1 MLILGIDPGTIRMGY
16 GLVEER
22 DETVAVDWGAVS
34 LPTSLPLEV
43 RLYQLYTHLL
53 NMISIWRPDAIA
65 VEEPFLGR
73 GENQFVSS
81 TLAVGQAQA
90 LAFIAA
96 AGQSIPLSRYSP
108 AQVKRAVTDY
118 GAASKGQV
126 QEMVRV
132 MLKLKVLPEPS
143 DASDALAIA
152 LCHIRQQDVSDLLK
166 REIQP

>member
-1 MLILGIDPGTIRMGY
+1 MGY

-22 DETVAVDWGAVS
+22 DEAVAVDWGAVS

-43 RLYQLYTHLL
+43 RLYQLYTRLL

-132 MLKLKVLPEPS
+132 ILKLKALPEPS